1 MLGLHLRE
9 NDSRIARLRQ
19 DVLQAALR
27 ILLIVFIATTL
38 ILEPPSA
45 DIWPCWFILLA
56 YMVIIAVWG
65 VWTFR
70 PATQVTAATTE
81 YLTLLMLGCDVAV
94 ISVLTVLTG
103 WASPE
108 SWTSNVLRTGLVLIP
123 LIAAAQL
130 DPYISAMV
138 AIPTLAAYIA
148 VAWISQSANQE
159 PWTSIILNAIVL
171 AGLAGGAV
179 ALSLI
184 QRAKEEVIGNL
195 ASQRTELLEELIGL
209 EKRERQ
215 ALSERLHDGAL
226 QYVLVARGDLEDV
239 RSDSTVELGRVESAL
254 TECSK
259 LLRDVVRE
267 LHPQVLERSGLKAAV
282 AALADSIAARNELD
296 VELEAGTWPDDQR
309 SEADHVLYGAA
320 REISTNVI
328 KHAHARTLKFDLVR
342 SDGKALLRIADD
354 GVGIPVDALARS
366 VENGH
371 IGMASIRTRILAC
384 GGSFDVR
391 ATSPGTEIEISVPVP

>member
-27 ILLIVFIATTL
+27 TLLIVFIATTL

-45 DIWPCWFILLA
+45 DKWACWSILAA
-56 YMVIIAVWG
+56 YLVIVAVWG
-65 VWTFR
+65 VWVFR
-70 PATQVTAATTE
+70 PATEVTAATTE
-81 YLTLLMLGCDVAV
+81 YLTLFMLGCDVAV

-138 AIPTLAAYIA
+138 AIPTLAAYVA

-171 AGLAGGAV
+171 TGLAGGAV

-209 EKRERQ
+209 EKRERR

-254 TECSK
+254 TECSQ

-296 VELEAGTWPDDQR
+296 VELEAGTWPNDQR

-328 KHAHARTLKFDLVR
+328 KHAHAHTLKFDLVR

-354 GVGIPVDALARS
+354 GVGIPDGALARS

>member
-1 MLGLHLRE
+1 MYGLHLRK
-9 NDSRIARLRQ
+9 NDFRIARLRQ

-27 ILLIVFIATTL
+27 ILLIVFIAATL
-38 ILEPPSA
+38 ILAPPSSGQ
-45 DIWPCWFILLA
+45 WPCWFILLA
-56 YMVIIAVWG
+56 YVVIIAVWG

-70 PATQVTAATTE
+70 PATHVTAATTE

-94 ISVLTVLTG
+94 LSVLTVLTG

-108 SWTSNVLRTGLVLIP
+108 SWTSNILRDGLVLIP

-138 AIPTLAAYIA
+138 AVPTLAAYIA

-179 ALSLI
+179 ALSMI

-239 RSDSTVELGRVESAL
+239 RSDSTVEVGRVESAL

-296 VELEAGTWPDDQR
+296 VELEADTWPDDQR
-309 SEADHVLYGAA
+309 SAADHVLYGAA

-328 KHAHARTLKFDLVR
+328 KHAHAQHLKFDLER
-342 SDGKALLRIADD
+342 SDGTALLRIADD
-354 GVGIPVDALARS
+354 GVGIPDGALARS

-391 ATSPGTEIEISVPVP
+391 ATSPGTEIEISVPLP